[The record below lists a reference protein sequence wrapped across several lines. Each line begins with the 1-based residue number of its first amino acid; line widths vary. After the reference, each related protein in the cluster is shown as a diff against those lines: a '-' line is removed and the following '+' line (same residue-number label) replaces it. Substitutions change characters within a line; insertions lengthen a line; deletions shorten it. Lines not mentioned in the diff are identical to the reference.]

1 MISPRNI
8 ELTGRQLAWS
18 PSTKKPVEAEVVAIP
33 LFSNKTELIQDIERI
48 CEILEC
54 SFEHLIFYEDNQ
66 RVIQDLQRLNLN
78 VISV

>member
-1 MISPRNI
+1 LCILWTSADETRVLAILDYYKISNAFKRV
-8 ELTGRQLAWS
+8 LFSSKL
-18 PSTKKPVEAEVVAIP
+18 EVV
-33 LFSNKTELIQDIERI
+33 KDIEKI

-54 SFEHLIFYEDNQ
+54 GFEHLIFYEDNQ